1 MERSPWSDATPD
13 ADGSIE
19 NPIAQLNAARSRSL
33 IDNSLSAPR
42 VTSCLRIFTEST

>member
-1 MERSPWSDATPD
+1 MERSPRSDATQD

-33 IDNSLSAPR
+33 IDNSLTAAARRLMPPH
-42 VTSCLRIFTEST
+42 LH